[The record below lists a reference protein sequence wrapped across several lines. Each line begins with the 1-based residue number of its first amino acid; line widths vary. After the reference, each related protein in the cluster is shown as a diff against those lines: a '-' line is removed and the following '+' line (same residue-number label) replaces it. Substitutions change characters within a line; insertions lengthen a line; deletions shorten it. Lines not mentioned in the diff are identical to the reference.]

1 MLCGKTIFVFSS
13 NTCISWSFLQLVTWA
28 ATVWNGD
35 SWWVCC
41 PVLWDDSSWLYLSC
55 LLITLTF
62 NFSHHFYPI
71 LYTFRWGP
79 LCWNPCTGT
88 STVSS
93 ARENPEETE
102 QLLQLTVNAP
112 LELLFCKMIVFV
124 FFLFIGYTVC
134 TFKIINW
141 YYCFS
146 PVTHL
151 SKLAVSGR
159 SMTAPHWLR
168 SGVNSNQERRVPMTA
183 VLSVCLSQSIL
194 NSIWRKQDME
204 NPTTTP
210 FSKLHMT
217 LHNTS
222 HLYKNIL
229 CWWCKLCISSASCW
243 VNWVVTSHTEIKTFE
258 CMKFLF

>member
-55 LLITLTF
+55 LRWLITLAF
-62 NFSHHFYPI
+62 NFSHHFYTI
-71 LYTFRWGP
+71 LHTFRWGP

-112 LELLFCKMIVFV
+112 LELLFCKMIVFD
-124 FFLFIGYTVC
+124 FLFIYWLYSLYVQNNQLLLLLFFSYSLIKACSQWKEHDRPSLAEVRRKLQSGEKSANDSSVIRVPEPINIEQYLKEAGYGESNDYTV
-134 TFKIINW
+134 F
-141 YYCFS
+141 
-146 PVTHL
+146 
-151 SKLAVSGR
+151 
-159 SMTAPHWLR
+159 
-168 SGVNSNQERRVPMTA
+168 
-183 VLSVCLSQSIL
+183 
-194 NSIWRKQDME
+194 
-204 NPTTTP
+204 
-210 FSKLHMT
+210 
-217 LHNTS
+217 
-222 HLYKNIL
+222 
-229 CWWCKLCISSASCW
+229 
-243 VNWVVTSHTEIKTFE
+243 
-258 CMKFLF
+258 